1 MNNLVVIRFLPW
13 SDRLGY
19 FLYIYGRILTR
30 NAETSMT
37 NNYQIY
43 VCVFFSRNSFVG
55 YKKISY
61 ICSVNSKL
69 KPWRRTREFTLFI
82 MYRIFISHSW
92 SYSSDYDKI
101 ESFLRQEGIAFY
113 NHSVPKNDPI
123 HTNGTDKQLSDAI
136 EAKVKGC
143 SCVIILAGVYAT
155 YSKWIN
161 KEIEMAKKYS
171 KPIIAV
177 QPWGAEHTSNVVKNA
192 ADVIVG
198 WNAKSVANAVR
209 NYAINQSL

>member
-1 MNNLVVIRFLPW
+1 MLF
-13 SDRLGY
+13 
-19 FLYIYGRILTR
+19 
-30 NAETSMT
+30 
-37 NNYQIY
+37 
-43 VCVFFSRNSFVG
+43 VCERKSP
-55 YKKISY
+55 YL
-61 ICSVNSKL
+61 CCVNSKL
-69 KPWRRTREFTLFI
+69 RPWRRTREFALI
-82 MYRIFISHSW
+82 DMYRIFISHSW
-92 SYSSDYDKI
+92 AYSSDYDKI
-101 ESFLRQEGIAFY
+101 ESFLRQEGIVFY

-143 SCVIILAGVYAT
+143 SCIIILAGVYAT

-161 KEIEMAKKYS
+161 KEIEMAKKYN

-177 QPWGAEHTSNVVKNA
+177 QPWGAERTSSIVKNA

-209 NYAINQSL
+209 NYAIYQSL

>member
-1 MNNLVVIRFLPW
+1 
-13 SDRLGY
+13 
-19 FLYIYGRILTR
+19 
-30 NAETSMT
+30 
-37 NNYQIY
+37 
-43 VCVFFSRNSFVG
+43 
-55 YKKISY
+55 
-61 ICSVNSKL
+61 
-69 KPWRRTREFTLFI
+69 

-101 ESFLRQEGIAFY
+101 ESFLHQEGITYY

-177 QPWGAEHTSNVVKNA
+177 QPWGAA
-192 ADVIVG
+192 
-198 WNAKSVANAVR
+198 
-209 NYAINQSL
+209 